1 MPAPLIE
8 TSSQYRELRERI
20 AALETHIT
28 AIDAARAL
36 ARSHRQ
42 SGRIDPDDLRDL
54 LPLDDARSDVT
65 YTLRGLKQA
74 AGEWEVRRFAGRHAP
89 QPQTSS

>member
-8 TSSQYRELRERI
+8 TPSQYRELRERI
-20 AALETHIT
+20 AALESHLT
-28 AIDAARAL
+28 AIDAVRAL

-42 SGRIDPDDLRDL
+42 SEQIEADDLRDL

-65 YTLRGLKQA
+65 YTLRGLEQA
-74 AGEWEVRRFAGRHAP
+74 AGEWEVRRYAKRHAR
-89 QPQTSS
+89 QPETT

>member
-8 TSSQYRELRERI
+8 TSSQYRALCSRI
-20 AALETHIT
+20 AALESHLL
-28 AIDAARAL
+28 AIDTARAL

-42 SGRIDPDDLRDL
+42 SGRIEAEDLRDL

-65 YTLRGLKQA
+65 YTLRGLEQA
-74 AGEWEVRRFAGRHAP
+74 AGEWETRRDAKRHTA
-89 QPQTSS
+89 QPGTI